1 VERYKNHQS
10 RDWQQASGQIN
21 REEGFMFRIRF
32 SLFLALVAAHS
43 ALSAAAA
50 YPEKPV
56 RLIVPFAAGGAT
68 DVLAR
73 ALSNKFEKALG
84 TNIIVDNRGGGG
96 STLGAGIAARTPPD
110 GYTLMLTSPSYT
122 FTPTIYG
129 KKLPYDPLKDF
140 APITM
145 MASVP
150 HVLVVHPSMPVKNF
164 SQFRALARKR
174 PGEILFSSAGRG
186 SNIHLTTEFFAHAAG
201 IKLLHVPYKGGGP
214 GQIAL
219 MSGEVQVML
228 PAITP
233 ALPFVKSGRMRAL
246 AVTSKERSPAVP
258 ELPTLNESG
267 LAGFD
272 KAYWAGLFAPSGVPQ
287 PILDQIY
294 QAAVKA
300 LQDPDLVKWLNSQGA
315 RAVGNPPPEFTAYVH
330 SEIKAWAKLIR
341 EMKL

>member
-1 VERYKNHQS
+1 
-10 RDWQQASGQIN
+10 
-21 REEGFMFRIRF
+21 MLRITCAA
-32 SLFLALVAAHS
+32 LLALLAALFAPS
-43 ALSAAAA
+43 AISAG

-56 RLIVPFAAGGAT
+56 RLIVPFSAGGAT

-73 ALSNKFEKALG
+73 ALSNKLEQALG
-84 TNIIVDNRGGGG
+84 TNIIVDNRGGAG

-129 KKLPYDPLKDF
+129 KKLPYDALKDF
-140 APITM
+140 TPITI

-164 SQFRALARKR
+164 SQFRALARTH
-174 PGEILFSSAGRG
+174 PGEILFSSGGRG
-186 SNIHLTTEFFAHAAG
+186 SNLHLSMELFAYTAK
-201 IKLLHVPYKGGGP
+201 IKLVHVPYKGGGP

-233 ALPFVKSGRMRAL
+233 ALPFIKSGRMRAL
-246 AVTSKERSPAVP
+246 AVTSKERSPALP
-258 ELPTLNESG
+258 ELPALNESG
-267 LAGFD
+267 LPGFD

-287 PILDQIY
+287 PILDRIY

-300 LQDPDLVKWLNSQGA
+300 LQDPEIVRWLNAQGA
-315 RAVGNPPPEFTAYVH
+315 RPVGNPPSEFKVFVH
-330 SEIKAWAKLIR
+330 SEIKTWAKLIR

>member
-1 VERYKNHQS
+1 VLRIIC
-10 RDWQQASGQIN
+10 ASLLAPAAA
-21 REEGFMFRIRF
+21 
-32 SLFLALVAAHS
+32 LF

-56 RLIVPFAAGGAT
+56 RLIVPFSAGGAT

-73 ALSNKFEKALG
+73 ALSNKLEKALG
-84 TNIIVDNRGGGG
+84 ATIVVDNRGGAGG
-96 STLGAGIAARTPPD
+96 TLGAGIAARTPPD
-110 GYTLMLTSPSYT
+110 GYTLMLTSPSYA

-129 KKLPYDPLKDF
+129 KKLPYDALKDF
-140 APITM
+140 TPITI

-150 HVLVVHPSMPVKNF
+150 HVVVVHPSMPVKNF
-164 SQFRALARKR
+164 QQLVALARKR
-174 PGEILFSSAGRG
+174 PGEILFSSGGQG
-186 SNIHLTTEFFAHAAG
+186 SNIHLSTELFAYRAN

-214 GQIAL
+214 GMIAL
-219 MSGEVQVML
+219 MSGEVQLML

-233 ALPFVKSGRMRAL
+233 ALPFIKSGRMRAL
-246 AVTSKERSPAVP
+246 AATSKERSPALP
-258 ELPTLNESG
+258 NLPTLNESG
-267 LAGFD
+267 LPGFD

-287 PILDQIY
+287 PIVDHIY

-300 LQDPDLVKWLNSQGA
+300 LRDPEIVKWLNAQGA
-315 RAVGNPPPEFTAYVH
+315 RPVGNPPPEFKAFVR